1 MIFRLTLLLL
11 LFPVWMEAQ
20 QIIPQPLHYEVTAGQ
35 LPVPS
40 KPTIGSA
47 DAEFAGL
54 IPSYR
59 HSAGNLFGIKIK
71 EKKRKPFIQL
81 VRNREIIGKEAYRM
95 TISTGGITVEAGHV
109 QGCFYGLQS
118 TLQLL
123 NQARGKG
130 SLPCAVIQDQPRFA
144 WRGVMLDESRFFF
157 GKEEVKQI
165 LDLMALHKLNKF
177 HWHLTDVPGWRIEIR
192 EFPLLTTVGGIGN
205 HMDPE
210 APAKYYTQAEISEIV
225 RYAEERFIEVIPE
238 IDMPGHA
245 TAAVKAYPEY
255 SGGGSE
261 RYPEFTFHPGKDA
274 TYTFLTKILREVAG
288 LFPSKYIHIG
298 GDEVH
303 FGNEQWS
310 KLPEVKQLMD
320 KHRLET
326 LVDVEHYFLQR
337 MADSIK
343 TLGRTVFGWD
353 EVVTAG
359 LSNDNTAVMWWRHDK
374 PVLLKESLDKNYH
387 VVLCPRIPLYF
398 DFVQHESHI
407 HGRKWTGNYAP
418 IEKVYRFP
426 AEDLTGGVPAD
437 NPLVM
442 GIQAN
447 VWTETIHTPERLQFM
462 LYPRISALAEA
473 SWTSQE
479 RKDFENFRLR
489 LEKMLE
495 LYQKKGIRFYDFRKS
510 GSDPEIHGPVK

>member
-1 MIFRLTLLLL
+1 MILRLTILLL
-11 LFPVWMEAQ
+11 LFTGLSQAQ
-20 QIIPQPLHYEVTAGQ
+20 QIIPNPSHYEAAAGQ
-35 LPVPS
+35 LSVPA
-40 KPTIGSA
+40 KPNIGST

-54 IPSYR
+54 IPGYR
-59 HSAGNLFGIKIK
+59 QSARNLFGIKIR
-71 EKKRKPFIQL
+71 EKKQKPFILL
-81 VRNREIIGKEAYRM
+81 VRNREIKGEEAYRM
-95 TISTGGITVEAGHV
+95 TISAGGIKVEAGHA

-123 NQARGKG
+123 NEARGKG
-130 SLPCAVIQDQPRFA
+130 SLQHAVINDQPRFA
-144 WRGVMLDESRFFF
+144 WRGIMLDESRFFF

-165 LDLMALHKLNKF
+165 LDFMALHKLNKF
-177 HWHLTDVPGWRIEIR
+177 HWHLTDAPGWRIEIR

-205 HMDPE
+205 HVDPD
-210 APAKYYTQAEISEIV
+210 APAKYYTQAEITEIV
-225 RYAEERFIEVIPE
+225 RYAEERYIEVIPE

-261 RYPEFTFHPGKDA
+261 RYPEFTFNPGKDA
-274 TYTFLTKILREVAG
+274 TYSFLTKILREVAG
-288 LFPSKYIHIG
+288 LFPSQYIHIG

-310 KLPEVKQLMD
+310 KLPDVLRLMD
-320 KHRLET
+320 QHKLEN
-326 LVDVEHYFLQR
+326 LVDVEHYFLHR

-343 TLGRTVFGWD
+343 TIGKTVFGWD

-374 PVLLKESLDKNYH
+374 PELLKVSLEKNYQ

-398 DFVQHESHI
+398 DFVQHESHS

-426 AEDLTGGVPAD
+426 AMDLTGGIPAD

-462 LYPRISALAEA
+462 LYPRLSALAEA
-473 SWTSQE
+473 AWTSDE
-479 RKDFENFRLR
+479 RKDFEDFSSR
-489 LEKMLE
+489 LEIMMQ
-495 LYQKKGIRFYDFRKS
+495 LYHKKGIRFYDYRKS
-510 GSDPEIHGPVK
+510 GSDPEVHGPVK

>member
-1 MIFRLTLLLL
+1 MIIRLTFMLLLISGMVL
-11 LFPVWMEAQ
+11 AQ
-20 QIIPQPLHYEVTAGQ
+20 QVIPNPSHYEATAGQ
-35 LPVPS
+35 VSVPA

-54 IPSYR
+54 ISGYR
-59 HSAGNLFGIKIK
+59 QSARNLFGIKIK

-81 VRNREIIGKEAYRM
+81 IRNREIKGEEAYKL
-95 TISTGGITVEAGHV
+95 TIAAGGISVEAGHAK
-109 QGCFYGLQS
+109 GCFYGLQS

-123 NQARGKG
+123 NQSRGTG
-130 SLPCAVIQDQPRFA
+130 SLQHAVIQDQPRFG

-157 GKEEVKQI
+157 GKEDVKLI

-177 HWHLTDVPGWRIEIR
+177 HWHLTDAPGWRIEIK
-192 EFPLLTTVGGIGN
+192 EFPLLTTVGGVGN
-205 HMDPE
+205 QADPE
-210 APAKYYTQAEISEIV
+210 APAKYYSQAEITEIV
-225 RYAEERFIEVIPE
+225 RYAAERYIEVIPE

-261 RYPEFTFHPGKDA
+261 RYPEFTFNPGKDA

-310 KLPEVKQLMD
+310 KLPDVIQLMERH
-320 KHRLET
+320 KLEN
-326 LVDVEHYFLQR
+326 LVDVEHYFLHR
-337 MADSIK
+337 MADSIQTIGK
-343 TLGRTVFGWD
+343 KVLGWD

-359 LSNDNTAVMWWRHDK
+359 LSNGNTAVMWWRHDK
-374 PVLLKESLDKNYH
+374 TAMLKESLEKNYQ

-398 DFVQHESHI
+398 DFVQHESHS
-407 HGRKWTGNYAP
+407 HGRKWAGNYAP

-426 AEDLTGGVPAD
+426 AGDLTGDIDAD

-447 VWTETIHTPERLQFM
+447 VWTETIHTRERLQFM
-462 LYPRISALAEA
+462 LFPRLSALAEA
-473 SWTSQE
+473 AWTSND
-479 RKDFENFRLR
+479 RKDFEDFRSR
-489 LEKMLE
+489 LENMLE
-495 LYQKKGIRFYDFRKS
+495 LYQKKGIRFYDFRRS
-510 GSDPEIHGPVK
+510 GKDPEVHGPVK